1 MFDSFLKLLEEIQ
14 DALSKNDEMYNN
26 LEILDKEQRFEII
39 FNSCPFIKKIKSAT
53 KDETNEYNDYIYKMI
68 AKRKKYSRF
77 IRKSNARFDDGLA
90 EKKEGIE

>member
-1 MFDSFLKLLEEIQ
+1 
-14 DALSKNDEMYNN
+14 MYNN

-68 AKRKKYSRF
+68 AK
-77 IRKSNARFDDGLA
+77 
-90 EKKEGIE
+90 EKNIVDSLENQMLDLMMV